1 VLLQVVALVDGNG
14 DGAADSLAVLV
25 EGANVASGLAWL
37 DGDLLYLSHSD
48 SGAVGILTRCA
59 GADRFAL
66 EGRVRCAGLAWLP
79 GGVER

>member
-1 VLLQVVALVDGNG
+1 
-14 DGAADSLAVLV
+14 VLV

-59 GADRFAL
+59 GVDRFAL
-66 EGRVRCAGLAWLP
+66 DGEVSRRVALAAL
-79 GGVER
+79 GAL